1 MNASRN
7 TTLRNTLPAI
17 CSAIAGQKGVKIV
30 WQGPPRTEGTTIW
43 SSPLPVDA
51 DESTVKM
58 VVGDIDHECGHIRH
72 SDFDMVGKKRPTIS
86 DLQFG
91 IWNALEDTFIERKLG
106 DDYLGCQQTLA
117 ESAEIAV
124 ARGQCRT
131 GEKGP
136 ADALQVFCDAWGRK
150 NVLLQGVDPI
160 LATSRAELV
169 KHIEEKGVA
178 RLEALLSTKLY
189 SANSTAE
196 TLKLSGQVVQLIKDI
211 QDEQEKP
218 PEPKPQEKKPSDPQE
233 GKGGSGQGSSGG
245 QDGTDQ
251 GSDGDQDEPGQGSDG
266 DQEKSDQDS
275 NGGQGDSG
283 QGSDGDQDEP
293 DQGSDGD
300 QEESDQG
307 SSGGQDG
314 TDQGSDGDQEKSD
327 QDSNGGQGDS
337 GQGSDGDQDEPGQG
351 SDGDQEESDQGSSGG
366 QDGTGQD
373 SDGDQDGSD
382 QKADDSSQGGGAGRG
397 GSARQILEDAN
408 IDQGPA
414 IDRKGAAQ
422 AMAAEAAAK
431 GNFVFNPQ
439 TITPPPQGEN
449 LPRYSALKGAVSGQ
463 ISQLQ
468 RRLVVEF
475 QTKRRSRTVVAEE
488 GRLDGRRLHQALVG
502 ETRVYRHKVV
512 TQAPKPA
519 VSLVLDCSGSMGWAI
534 KGSGLVLK
542 DDIILATQAV
552 IAMAEVCAVM
562 GVPFEVIPFAGS
574 QIGAIK
580 TFDAPLARARGRI
593 GAIAAS
599 GGTPTAEA
607 LWIAGNRL
615 VARREERKIL
625 MLVTDGSPDN
635 MPAAQQVAGLIER
648 SGIELYG
655 VGIGTEAV
663 RKICRKSG
671 VIKSANDL
679 APAILNALAERMLA
693 AA

>member
-251 GSDGDQDEPGQGSDG
+251 GSDGDQDEPG
-266 DQEKSDQDS
+266 
-275 NGGQGDSG
+275 
-283 QGSDGDQDEP
+283 
-293 DQGSDGD
+293 
-300 QEESDQG
+300 
-307 SSGGQDG
+307 
-314 TDQGSDGDQEKSD
+314 QGSDGDQEKSD